1 MTLFGWIVVGVGL
14 LVAGWLITRLN
25 KTNKSS
31 AAAERHSGVGY
42 AGLDPTPNN
51 TEEAIN
57 VHSGV
62 GYTGVLVSVESA
74 PELKAVV
81 ANKAAKKAPAKKAAA
96 KAPRKTSK

>member
-14 LVAGWLITRLN
+14 LLAGWLITRLN
-25 KTNKSS
+25 KTSGSS
-31 AAAERHSGVGY
+31 AAARHSGVGY

-51 TEEAIN
+51 IEEAIN

-62 GYTGVLVSVESA
+62 GYTGVPVSVESA
-74 PELKAVV
+74 PELKPAVAKKV
-81 ANKAAKKAPAKKAAA
+81 AKKAPAKKAAA

>member
-14 LVAGWLITRLN
+14 LLAGWLITRLN
-25 KTNKSS
+25 KTSGSS
-31 AAAERHSGVGY
+31 ATARHSGVGY

-57 VHSGV
+57 VHSRV
-62 GYTGVLVSVESA
+62 GYTGVPVSVESA

-81 ANKAAKKAPAKKAAA
+81 AKKAAKKAPAKKAAA